1 MPDEQYYDLSYDT
14 DNQERRDLSA
24 DEEHERNWKN
34 TDESGLNKRNNS
46 MISYNFHIGKDGSLY
61 INYELKQPGEAI
73 LMLYDMQG
81 RQLAGIQRA
90 DQTIGNYR
98 EVISMNSY
106 PRGEYLLR
114 ITVGENQYGE
124 KIIKY

>member
-1 MPDEQYYDLSYDT
+1 M
-14 DNQERRDLSA
+14 
-24 DEEHERNWKN
+24 
-34 TDESGLNKRNNS
+34 
-46 MISYNFHIGKDGSLY
+46 F
-61 INYELKQPGEAI
+61 
-73 LMLYDMQG
+73 YDMQG
-81 RQLAGIQRA
+81 RQLAEIQRA
-90 DQTIGNYR
+90 DQTIGNYK

>member
-1 MPDEQYYDLSYDT
+1 MPDNFLP
-14 DNQERRDLSA
+14 
-24 DEEHERNWKN
+24 KN
-34 TDESGLNKRNNS
+34 KVPHILNAVLPQNYLAEVPLPANS
-46 MISYNFHIGKDGSLY
+46 FAL
-61 INYELKQPGEAI
+61 